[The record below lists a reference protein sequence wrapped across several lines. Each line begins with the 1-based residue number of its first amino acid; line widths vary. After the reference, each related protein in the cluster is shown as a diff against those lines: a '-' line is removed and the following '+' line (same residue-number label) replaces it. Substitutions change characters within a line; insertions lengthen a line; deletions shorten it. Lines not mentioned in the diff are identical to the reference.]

1 MLKFI
6 IIYLYNIFNSHR
18 CKDSLQK
25 CGICTINSPQGEE
38 KVDFSRDA
46 GATAGEKRYYAS
58 SVLHLGLQ
66 GEPV

>member
-25 CGICTINSPQGEE
+25 MRDLHNKFPTGEE
-38 KVDFSRDA
+38 KVDFSRDT

>member
-6 IIYLYNIFNSHR
+6 CITFSIAIGAKIL
-18 CKDSLQK
+18 CKK